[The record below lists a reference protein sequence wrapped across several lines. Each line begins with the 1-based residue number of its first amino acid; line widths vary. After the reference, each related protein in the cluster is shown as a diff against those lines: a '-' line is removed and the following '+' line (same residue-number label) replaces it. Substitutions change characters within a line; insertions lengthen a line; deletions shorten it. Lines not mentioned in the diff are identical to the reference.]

1 MRINNFLLAL
11 LVTIVIVE
19 LNAQTTGLT
28 DDFSNEAN
36 SLIILSSGMGTDIE
50 YPLSGS
56 DSRLAMIMN
65 KSIENEELV
74 IDYHWISDAAYN

>member
-50 YPLSGS
+50 YPLS
-56 DSRLAMIMN
+56 
-65 KSIENEELV
+65 
-74 IDYHWISDAAYN
+74 